1 MYKQL
6 EIQQYLLLYYYT
18 SSQFCK
24 NYNTGILYIKRNRY
38 SFSHDF
44 FFFFFEIMIHQ
55 HGLLFFTL
63 TRRFP
68 IYHLSYWQC
77 FLNVTAWRNW
87 GKFCIPRG
95 YLLSLGSNPLVNQD
109 DRARLVVVIAQRLL
123 RKMSYT
129 LKRTEF
135 ASDGICYFCKWRCQE
150 NKS

>member
-1 MYKQL
+1 
-6 EIQQYLLLYYYT
+6 
-18 SSQFCK
+18 
-24 NYNTGILYIKRNRY
+24 
-38 SFSHDF
+38 
-44 FFFFFEIMIHQ
+44 MIHH
-55 HGLLFFTL
+55 HGPLFFTL

-95 YLLSLGSNPLVNQD
+95 YLLNLGSNPLVNQD
-109 DRARLVVVIAQRLL
+109 DRARLVVVTAQRLL

-135 ASDGICYFCKWRCQE
+135 ASDGICYFCKWRIFKLLCHPRITGCLSSF
-150 NKS
+150 KSSSKFHYFNPSFQIFYFILPTVYLTCASKYKIYEGKT